1 MAETTHNKQFEI
13 VIAILGMIGG
23 GILPFP
29 ELIGWG
35 FLVFAIVNFLSIIF
49 FAGRK
54 MYWLAASCVLF
65 CGGRFNW
72 NMDSFTFKVFFIN

>member
-1 MAETTHNKQFEI
+1 MADEKPHDKRFEI

-35 FLVFAIVNFLSIIF
+35 FVVFAIVNFLSIIF
-49 FAGRK
+49 FVGRK
-54 MYWLAASCVLF
+54 MYWLAALAFYFVVV
-65 CGGRFNW
+65 
-72 NMDSFTFKVFFIN
+72 DSIGIWIHLLSKIFS

>member
-1 MAETTHNKQFEI
+1 MLLEELNNLGFNTWQKQTHNKQFEI

-35 FLVFAIVNFLSIIF
+35 FV
-49 FAGRK
+49 G
-54 MYWLAASCVLF
+54 F
-65 CGGRFNW
+65 C
-72 NMDSFTFKVFFIN
+72 DC

>member
-1 MAETTHNKQFEI
+1 MAEATHNKQFEI

-35 FLVFAIVNFLSIIF
+35 FLVFAIVNLLSIVF
-49 FAGRK
+49 FVGRK
-54 MYWLAASCVLF
+54 MYWLAALAFYFVVVDSIGIWIHLLQ
-65 CGGRFNW
+65 RF
-72 NMDSFTFKVFFIN
+72 FV